1 NQCPTMNKKIANC
14 RLGYYGLVSI
24 NAWESSKT
32 INQLIS
38 QDAMMRDSV
47 EEQCLQYYYYFTVYE
62 KLVFGQQ
69 VSVLIKSDNE
79 TEDEI
84 EIDRLS
90 DIDMIENRWHSRKVT
105 FNSTSTN
112 STLIFRFEV
121 TATNRTEDPTLN
133 KTIFFALDNV
143 NIYNRN
149 CQHVFEPSVNQT
161 APFTT
166 VSQSSTTTERHSTE
180 EITQSPSPAKENRL
194 GLILALSLGVSVP
207 VFIMIILGMVIYST
221 GTKPEIANKDLEF
234 IPLEEAFEARDSDS
248 SIEYISESFDQW

>member
-1 NQCPTMNKKIANC
+1 
-14 RLGYYGLVSI
+14 YYGLVSI

-149 CQHVFEPSVNQT
+149 CQ
-161 APFTT
+161 
-166 VSQSSTTTERHSTE
+166 
-180 EITQSPSPAKENRL
+180 PAKENRL